1 MNRELHYFRYEECF
15 NHYVN
20 CVNNIRQQRIN
31 GEIIIAKPTLL
42 VAIIDG
48 ISANV
53 FLNNLF
59 SINDWLEEQYNKLMS
74 QYARESQF
82 EKHTGIEKP
91 FWHLETDGFWH
102 LFYQGDR
109 IPKNHT
115 PSKAWLKENLQS
127 ACLDDDLFV
136 LLQNPEWRMKIR
148 NFIIE
153 HKLTRYNSD

>member
-15 NHYVN
+15 NHYVY
-20 CVNNIRQQRIN
+20 CVNNIRQRRIN
-31 GEIIIAKPTLL
+31 GETIIAKPILL

-74 QYARESQF
+74 KYARESQF

-102 LFYQGDR
+102 LYYQGDR
-109 IPKNHT
+109 IPKTHT

-136 LLQNPEWRMKIR
+136 LLQNPEWRMKMR
-148 NFIIE
+148 DFIIE

>member
-1 MNRELHYFRYEECF
+1 MDRKLQFYSYEICYES
-15 NHYVN
+15 YIQRIAS
-20 CVNNIRQQRIN
+20 IRQRRIK
-31 GEIIIAKPTLL
+31 GETIIAKPILL

-59 SINDWLEEQYNKLMS
+59 SINDWLEEQYNKLMT

-82 EKHTGIEKP
+82 EKRTGIEKP

-109 IPKNHT
+109 IPKTHT